1 MPVAAP
7 KRAATFDVPETSYE
21 ADPHAWALEQANHL
35 RAGAWSK
42 LDSANLADEIEDVAG
57 SERRRLTSAF
67 RIILL
72 HLLKW
77 DHQPERR
84 TRSWTTSIRTQRL
97 AVLYQLED
105 CPSLAP
111 QVPDLIERAYQRA
124 RIEASGET
132 DFDET
137 VFPEDLPYILDEIMT
152 HPIPRPPAP

>member
-1 MPVAAP
+1 M
-7 KRAATFDVPETSYE
+7 
-21 ADPHAWALEQANHL
+21 
-35 RAGAWSK
+35 
-42 LDSANLADEIEDVAG
+42 AG

-84 TRSWTTSIRTQRL
+84 TRSLTTSIRTQRL

-132 DFDET
+132 DLDET
-137 VFPEDLPYILDEIMT
+137 VFPEDLPYTLDEIMT
-152 HPIPRPPAP
+152 RPIPRPPAP